1 MLIALPP
8 RSFTLGGMN
17 LMDEGDQSA
26 EGRTTGLAAE
36 DIFQKA

>member
-1 MLIALPP
+1 
-8 RSFTLGGMN
+8 MN

-36 DIFQKA
+36 DIFKRLEIYIQFKAVL